1 MNPAREAR
9 RPKRHH
15 ALDYINLSRRDAP
28 GAVNGCGCGSLPHP
42 CPRGGSVGRPITR
55 ETLTQEIDKAASRSY
70 GSLGRIGKPDK
81 WPRSPKIA
89 RYGVERSRRRRQTLR
104 VRINSRR
111 CGEGPGEWRNVGHKE
126 VPCDPST
133 KNDAGRTPASQSV
146 QAYRGM
152 LPAGRGGVRSLL
164 QAPTRPVGAGTD
176 PTVPGTP
183 VYRPEI
189 GRQHG
194 RTTSFGSPVL
204 LRQDPEAEL
213 ERSRDTLAQTT
224 DSVPR
229 RPEPGGGP
237 AVDRVRR
244 QPAAPRLAA
253 DAVRDRATTRRTGE
267 IGRASRR
274 ERV

>member
-1 MNPAREAR
+1 M
-9 RPKRHH
+9 
-15 ALDYINLSRRDAP
+15 
-28 GAVNGCGCGSLPHP
+28 
-42 CPRGGSVGRPITR
+42 
-55 ETLTQEIDKAASRSY
+55 LTVCRQPVEVTPSTQVT
-70 GSLGRIGKPDK
+70 
-81 WPRSPKIA
+81 

-189 GRQHG
+189 GRQHVR
-194 RTTSFGSPVL
+194 RTYFGSPGL
-204 LRQDPEAEL
+204 LRQGPEAEL
-213 ERSRDTLAQTT
+213 ERSRDTLSQTT
-224 DSVPR
+224 DSVAR

-253 DAVRDRATTRRTGE
+253 DAVRDRATTRRTGAVE
-267 IGRASRR
+267 S
-274 ERV
+274 E

>member
-1 MNPAREAR
+1 MNADNAEVLR
-9 RPKRHH
+9 
-15 ALDYINLSRRDAP
+15 S
-28 GAVNGCGCGSLPHP
+28 
-42 CPRGGSVGRPITR
+42 GGSSGVAGISTFM
-55 ETLTQEIDKAASRSY
+55 SR
-70 GSLGRIGKPDK
+70 
-81 WPRSPKIA
+81 
-89 RYGVERSRRRRQTLR
+89 T
-104 VRINSRR
+104 
-111 CGEGPGEWRNVGHKE
+111 PGEWRNVGQKE

-213 ERSRDTLAQTT
+213 ER
-224 DSVPR
+224 
-229 RPEPGGGP
+229 
-237 AVDRVRR
+237 
-244 QPAAPRLAA
+244 
-253 DAVRDRATTRRTGE
+253 
-267 IGRASRR
+267 
-274 ERV
+274 

>member
-1 MNPAREAR
+1 MRTRSVCRLR
-9 RPKRHH
+9 RLRSTPY
-15 ALDYINLSRRDAP
+15 L
-28 GAVNGCGCGSLPHP
+28 GS
-42 CPRGGSVGRPITR
+42 
-55 ETLTQEIDKAASRSY
+55 SRSP
-70 GSLGRIGKPDK
+70 GQSTRSRLLVD
-81 WPRSPKIA
+81 WPGDRELP

-213 ERSRDTLAQTT
+213 ER
-224 DSVPR
+224 
-229 RPEPGGGP
+229 
-237 AVDRVRR
+237 
-244 QPAAPRLAA
+244 
-253 DAVRDRATTRRTGE
+253 
-267 IGRASRR
+267 
-274 ERV
+274 